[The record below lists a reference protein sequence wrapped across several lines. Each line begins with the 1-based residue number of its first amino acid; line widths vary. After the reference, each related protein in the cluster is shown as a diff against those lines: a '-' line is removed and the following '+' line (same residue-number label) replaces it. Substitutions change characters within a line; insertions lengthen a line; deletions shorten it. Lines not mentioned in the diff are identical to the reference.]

1 MKQLLD
7 FIPLII
13 FFAVYKLHDIYAATG
28 ALMATTL
35 LQMIVLWFMYKKLER
50 SQLIT
55 LALVLVFGAMTLF
68 FHNENFIKW
77 KVTVLYAAFGSALW
91 ASQFLFRQPLL
102 KKMLG
107 KELVLPDTVWNRINF
122 SWGLFFWILGALNV
136 YIAFY
141 LPTEIWVDFKVFGVL
156 GLMLVSTVLTGVY
169 IYRYLPSNNQQEQDK
184 E

>member
-13 FFAVYKLHDIYAATG
+13 FFTVYKLHDIYAATG

-35 LQMIVLWFMYKKLER
+35 LQMIVVWFMYKKLER

-68 FHNENFIKW
+68 FHNEAFIKW

-91 ASQFLFRQPLL
+91 ISQFLFRKPLI

-107 KELVLPDTVWNRINF
+107 KEMSLPDAVWNRINF
-122 SWGLFFWILGALNV
+122 SWGLFLWMVGALNV

-156 GLMLVSTVLTGVY
+156 GLMLVSTLLTGIY
-169 IYRYLPSNNQQEQDK
+169 IYRYLPTNNQQDK